1 MITIM
6 KDTNRS
12 RPHARRLVM
21 LVTAL
26 TVAFGATGVASAAAG
41 AVPRALGA
49 GARAQASSPPPKVL
63 ITIEEQAEDIGD
75 RVPSKRWARIKADIA
90 TIEAAWKRYQ
100 PQARRE
106 GINPSLLGDFDRAL
120 EGLVVAA
127 KAKNGPDTAQGANDI
142 SRALVEIL
150 ATYERDDP
158 VQVGR
163 LDVIGRQIEL
173 DLDAHAPD
181 EVAND
186 IDEARAEWDAI
197 RADVT
202 ARSAAVAAQGDATI
216 AALDEAQ
223 TTDNTGL
230 LRAEIRVLLEL
241 VDSIEELYG

>member
-1 MITIM
+1 MNHT
-6 KDTNRS
+6 TRS
-12 RPHARRLVM
+12 RRHAQGFVTLVIT
-21 LVTAL
+21 LAAAL
-26 TVAFGATGVASAAAG
+26 GATGAAAPTAG
-41 AVPRALGA
+41 AIGRIR
-49 GARAQASSPPPKVL
+49 GARARAHTVSVPPKAL

-100 PQARRE
+100 PHVRRD

-120 EGLVVAA
+120 DELAVAT
-127 KAKNGPDTAQGANDI
+127 KAKNGPDTAQGANDV
-142 SRALVEIL
+142 SRVLVEL
-150 ATYERDDP
+150 LGTYERDDP

-173 DLDAHAPD
+173 DVNADAPD
-181 EVAND
+181 KVAHD

-202 ARSAAVAAQGDATI
+202 GRSAAVGAQGDATI

-223 TTDNTGL
+223 GANNTGL